1 MSYPGA
7 TIKDYAG
14 IKLGQLISFLQE
26 VAEQEGDDC
35 ILGSPGSGGD
45 SNLYR
50 VKIAGRRGGKC
61 FTLWMDEGYDEND
74 QFDRDDGLL
83 VKKKKLAIK
92 TKKTT
97 QKATPVIAENPST
110 RMIKQ
115 VSAPVS
121 APASA
126 PASAPVPASATSV
139 GEDRPYI
146 QYNYMQY
153 VEEIRRQQDRPIAQ
167 RKGRRACA
175 KKPAGFYKC

>member
-35 ILGSPGSGGD
+35 KLGSPGSGGD

-50 VKIAGRRGGKC
+50 VKICGPRQGKA
-61 FTLWMDEGYDEND
+61 FSLWMDDGYDSND
-74 QFDRDDGLL
+74 QHDCDDGLL
-83 VKKKKLAIK
+83 VKKKKPTVKA
-92 TKKTT
+92 KKTT
-97 QKATPVIAENPST
+97 QKATPIIAENPST
-110 RMIKQ
+110 RMIEQ
-115 VSAPVS
+115 VSAP
-121 APASA
+121 APAPVPA
-126 PASAPVPASATSV
+126 PASAPVSVSATSV
-139 GEDRPYI
+139 DEDRPYI

-153 VEEIRRQQDRPIAQ
+153 VKEIRWQQDRPIAQ

-175 KKPAGFYKC
+175 KNPAGFYKC